1 MDKHL
6 AEKARQAT
14 SPEEL
19 SKMAK
24 EEGIALSDSQADAI
38 YSQFHSGDREL
49 EDDELA
55 NVSGGSCSTAA
66 ELSKKYGAVQPDS
79 VCGEFVWAYVYFGR
93 RPQDHVCQNCHFCT
107 TSKDAAQKI
116 SLMPVTGFFC
126 EKQPK

>member
-1 MDKHL
+1 
-6 AEKARQAT
+6 
-14 SPEEL
+14 
-19 SKMAK
+19 MAK

-93 RPQDHVCQNCHFCT
+93 RPQRPCLPELPFLHNQQGCRPEDFPHARHRLLLRE
-107 TSKDAAQKI
+107 AA
-116 SLMPVTGFFC
+116 
-126 EKQPK
+126 